1 MLYLPY
7 AAIINHPIVVS
18 ASIIRF
24 KPFKFKTMSKD
35 KQAVKE
41 KKKPAAPGGKKSLSD
56 YQTGKGDVVKPIM
69 EAAKKKK

>member
-1 MLYLPY
+1 
-7 AAIINHPIVVS
+7 
-18 ASIIRF
+18 
-24 KPFKFKTMSKD
+24 MSKD